1 MLSQYDGKT
10 RELLAK
16 GRQLVIN
23 YQAQIDACPDDVY
36 YATTTIPQDGNAQ
49 VEAPTV
55 VDPNEQH
62 LGVGLA

>member
-23 YQAQIDACPDDVY
+23 YQTQIDACPDDIY
-36 YATTTIPQDGNAQ
+36 YATNTIPQDGNAQ
-49 VEAPTV
+49 VEVPTV